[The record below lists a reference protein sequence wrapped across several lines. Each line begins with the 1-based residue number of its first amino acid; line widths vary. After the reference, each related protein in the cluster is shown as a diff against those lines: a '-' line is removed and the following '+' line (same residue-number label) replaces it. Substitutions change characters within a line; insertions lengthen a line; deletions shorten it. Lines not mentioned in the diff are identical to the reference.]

1 MLKAIRISLSQQLPN
16 YRKPASF
23 LVKESYPLPPYSSVI
38 GMIHFACGFE
48 TTHSMQVSV
57 QGSYVS
63 DVSDLATL
71 YNFGIK
77 YDSARHQSKVLNA
90 KGEYD
95 GINRGVRSIHLL
107 SEVELVIHV
116 VPDEEE
122 DFDVIYDSL
131 ISPKHY
137 LSLGR
142 HEDIVRINEVA
153 VVELKEPDPYDD
165 NLLAHDMY
173 IPAKNIEG
181 EKGAGTIY
189 TLNKMYHIDK
199 KTNQRVWDEVVK
211 VYHAGKGS
219 QLNLKET
226 FLDWDE
232 KKQINYYVCLA

>member
-48 TTHSMQVSV
+48 TSHSMQISI
-57 QGSYVS
+57 QGSYIS

-77 YDSARHQSKVLNA
+77 YDPSRHQSKVLNA

-107 SEVELVIHV
+107 SDIELVIHV
-116 VPDEEE
+116 IPDDE
-122 DFDVIYDSL
+122 DFDTIYNSL
-131 ISPKHY
+131 ISPKYY

-142 HEDIVRINEVA
+142 HEDIVRINEVE
-153 VVELKEPDPYDD
+153 VVELKELDPYND
-165 NLLAHDMY
+165 NLLVHDMY
-173 IPAKNIEG
+173 IPLKNIDGEG
-181 EKGAGTIY
+181 TAGTIY
-189 TLNKMYHIDK
+189 TLNKMYHIDQ

-211 VYHAGKGS
+211 VHYAAKGS
-219 QLNLKET
+219 QLNLKDT

-232 KKQINYYVCLA
+232 RKQLNYFVCLA